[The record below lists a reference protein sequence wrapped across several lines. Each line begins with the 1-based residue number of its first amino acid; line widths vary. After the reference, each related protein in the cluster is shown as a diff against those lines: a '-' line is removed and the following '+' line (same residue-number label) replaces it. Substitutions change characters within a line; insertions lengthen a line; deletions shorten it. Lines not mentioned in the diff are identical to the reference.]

1 MKAKNKKIFNIC
13 MTCLLTITISAG
25 TATYVNVS
33 EKKFEDDATTINSD
47 EIVFEDGSKI
57 SVDNGS
63 INNVPK
69 DIFDSDFYK
78 KTYYVHRN
86 DKRIIL
92 SQNKKVDGYDLL
104 GIYSSRSSADAV
116 TYMII
121 DNGDGT
127 SLYKIISYDDMEKLN
142 NNIMFY
148 IVDENTPEDL
158 TGVFV
163 PDVSIN
169 SVDYSKKYIR

>member
-1 MKAKNKKIFNIC
+1 

-33 EKKFEDDATTINSD
+33 EKKFEDDTTTISSD
-47 EIVFEDGSKI
+47 EKI
-57 SVDNGS
+57 FDTGKVIYVKNDLIDN
-63 INNVPK
+63 IPK
-69 DIFDSDFYK
+69 DIFDNGFYK

-86 DKRIIL
+86 DKRTIL

-104 GIYSSRSSADAV
+104 GVYASRSSADAV
-116 TYMII
+116 TYMIR

-127 SLYKIISYDDMEKLN
+127 SFYKIVSYDDMEKLN
-142 NNIMFY
+142 NDITFY
-148 IVDENTPEDL
+148 IVDENTPENL
-158 TGVFV
+158 TGAFV

-169 SVDYSKKYIR
+169 SVGYSKNYIK